1 MDNTK
6 PTKENILNDI
16 CIINKEIGFINNKIY
31 LEKGKYS
38 YNQIRRV
45 FGNLSNALEE
55 FNKLNVSINLKDID
69 NKQINKQELF
79 NLASELFEKNN
90 YITEGEFFSNM
101 NISINKFD
109 KTFGSFTNFLK
120 EANLYDKFMIEFSKK
135 QSLQKKQYY
144 KNNSNKIFDFTKTE
158 AIMKGNEL
166 FKLNGEIT
174 KTSYLKYTN
183 YDTKT
188 FLNMFNTFT
197 DFLKEANLY
206 EQMRIINNSKK
217 GSKNNNFYNGN
228 NKIKNFSKKDCFNI
242 AKEILISE
250 SDLTKDIFFEKSNY
264 DKKIFLNMFDNSFR
278 SFIKESGLYNDIKK
292 IRDKKNHQ
300 AITITKEELID
311 KIFDFIKINNID
323 NLKANDLYSNT
334 DITQNQIKKYWS
346 SFSEMK
352 KELNLEKKKENLP
365 SKEEVINHMWYLY
378 NINNNKL
385 TSTIQRRDGKYEK
398 KIIDKLFG
406 SFSNMLIEMGLNIN
420 MPRNISSEELL
431 NDLKLIVEKHGTI
444 NSILIDNEGKYS
456 RPTYLSRL
464 GGSIPEICKYL
475 NIIYANTSNSCI
487 SNSGRYCIYLFSEI
501 FNDKNYTLEQTF
513 DWLINPET
521 GSKMRL
527 DGYFPNLKV
536 AIEYDG
542 IQHYEYTPKL
552 DKTYESFLKR
562 QERDKIKN
570 QLCEKNN
577 IKLIRVKYDEPL
589 NIEYL
594 KKKIL

>member
-1 MDNTK
+1 MNNTK

-16 CIINKEIGFINNKIY
+16 YIIYQTYGFINKFIY
-31 LEKGKYS
+31 NEKGKYS
-38 YNQIRRV
+38 LYMINKL
-45 FGNLSNALEE
+45 FGNFSNALEE
-55 FNKLNVSINLKDID
+55 FNKSNVFIDLKIIND
-69 NKQINKQELF
+69 NVINRQELF
-79 NLASELFEKNN
+79 DLAHKLFEKNN

-101 NISINKFD
+101 NIPINKFD
-109 KTFGSFTNFLK
+109 NEFGSFTNFLK

-135 QSLQKKQYY
+135 QSIQKKNYY
-144 KNNSNKIFDFTKTE
+144 ILNSNKIFDFTKKE
-158 AIMKGNEL
+158 AILKGDEL
-166 FKLNGEIT
+166 FKLNGQIT
-174 KTSYLKYTN
+174 KVSYLEYTN

-197 DFLKEANLY
+197 NFLKEANLY

-217 GSKNNNFYNGN
+217 GTKNNNFYHGN
-228 NKIKNFSKKDCFNI
+228 NKIKNFSKEDCFNM
-242 AKEILISE
+242 AKEILNSE
-250 SDLTKDIFFEKSNY
+250 GDLTKDIFFEKSNY
-264 DKKIFLNMFDNSFR
+264 DKKVFLNMFDNSFR

-311 KIFDFIKINNID
+311 KIFEFIKINNID

-334 DITQNQIKKYWS
+334 NITQNQIKKYWT
-346 SFSEMK
+346 SFGEMK
-352 KELNLEKKKENLP
+352 KELKLETKKENLP
-365 SKEEVINHMWYLY
+365 SKEEVINHMWHLY
-378 NINNNKL
+378 NTNNNKL
-385 TSTIQRRDGKYEK
+385 TSTIQRKDGKYEK
-398 KIIDKLFG
+398 KVIDKLFG
-406 SFSNMLIEMGLNIN
+406 SFSNMLTEMGLNIN
-420 MPRNISSEELL
+420 IPRNISSEELL
-431 NDLKLIVEKHGTI
+431 NDLKSIVERYGTI

-475 NIIYANTSNSCI
+475 NIINKNMTHSCI
-487 SNSGRYCIYLFSEI
+487 SDIGRYCIHLFSEI
-501 FNDKNYTLEQTF
+501 LNDKNYTLEQTF

-527 DGYFPNLKV
+527 DGYFPNLKI

-570 QLCEKNN
+570 QLCKENN

-589 NIEYL
+589 NIEHL